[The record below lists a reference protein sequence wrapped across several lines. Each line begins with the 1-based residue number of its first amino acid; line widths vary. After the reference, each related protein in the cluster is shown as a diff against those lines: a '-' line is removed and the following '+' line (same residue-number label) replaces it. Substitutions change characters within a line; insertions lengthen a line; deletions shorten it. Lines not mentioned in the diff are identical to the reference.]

1 MYSENI
7 WTIQS
12 KKVLD
17 TVQKDGSYYP
27 NIRFLKGN
35 YQGAYKIVLDS
46 FNTINKCEYAGLIYG
61 FAKYG
66 EKQFFNN
73 IDELYQ
79 YFLCNPRITNAFD
92 LWSDQY
98 VILQLQY
105 EEKFNLIPIDFND
118 FIQIMPPIWDSKGYQ
133 IIVSRI
139 KSGVYKGGY
148 TLPSFTQVHT
158 PYIKKENVIGVFGNF
173 NKKKS
178 DETGNIHT
186 YMK

>member
-1 MYSENI
+1 MENI

-17 TVQKDGSYYP
+17 IIKKEENYYP
-27 NIRFLKGN
+27 NIRLLRGD
-35 YQGAYKIVLDS
+35 YQDAYKIVLDS
-46 FNTINKCEYAGLIYG
+46 FNIINKCKYDWLIYG

-66 EKQFFNN
+66 EKQFFNS

-79 YFLCNPRITNAFD
+79 YFLCNPSITDAFN

-98 VILQLQY
+98 IILQLQY
-105 EEKFNLIPIDFND
+105 ENDFNLIPIDFND
-118 FIQIMPPIWDSKGYQ
+118 FIQIMPPIWDKKAYQ

-139 KSGVYKGGY
+139 KKGIYKGGH

-158 PYIKKENVIGVFGNF
+158 PYIKKENIIGVFGNF
-173 NKKKS
+173 NKKES
-178 DETGNIHT
+178 DETGVLHT